1 MSRRQ
6 PRIGLKVTDERF
18 NKAKECAVNQ
28 TMELRAD
35 VKEKDRLLK
44 ETQDLAKAAGQGSE
58 EFKQLR
64 SGLADQK
71 KQLQVV
77 KSRLEAPKVARAYLK
92 SKGL

>member
-1 MSRRQ
+1 MQ
-6 PRIGLKVTDERF
+6 LKAADERF
-18 NKAKECAVNQ
+18 NKAKEFAANQ
-28 TMELRAD
+28 IMKLRAD
-35 VKEKDRLLK
+35 VKEKDQLLK

-58 EFKQLR
+58 EFKQLH

>member
-1 MSRRQ
+1 MSRR
-6 PRIGLKVTDERF
+6 RTGF
-18 NKAKECAVNQ
+18 
-28 TMELRAD
+28 
-35 VKEKDRLLK
+35 LK

-58 EFKQLR
+58 ELKQLR